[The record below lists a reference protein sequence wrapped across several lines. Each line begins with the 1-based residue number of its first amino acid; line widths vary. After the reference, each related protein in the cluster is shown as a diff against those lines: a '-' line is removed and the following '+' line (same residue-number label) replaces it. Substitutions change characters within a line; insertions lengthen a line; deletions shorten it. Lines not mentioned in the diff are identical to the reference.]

1 MASTQADADTK
12 DAVTLRFT
20 GTGSGRRTYIG
31 PSTGARYMFDSED
44 FKERRIN
51 PADVDALMATGAFEK
66 VEAEKPASKAAP
78 EADAVAGPATAETD
92 AENKIKAA
100 PEAPA
105 EPKASSKKE

>member
-44 FKERRIN
+44 FKERLIN
-51 PADVDALMATGAFEK
+51 PADVDALMAMGAFEK
-66 VEAEKPASKAAP
+66 VEAEKPAAKASKAPDAEAPAGEAEAAP
-78 EADAVAGPATAETD
+78 EV
-92 AENKIKAA
+92 
-100 PEAPA
+100 PA
-105 EPKASSKKE
+105 EPKASAKKE

>member
-1 MASTQADADTK
+1 MASTQADPDTK

-44 FKERRIN
+44 FKERLIN
-51 PADVDALMATGAFEK
+51 PADVDALMAMGAFEK
-66 VEAEKPASKAAP
+66 VEAKKTSAKAAP

-92 AENKIKAA
+92 AENKIKAD
-100 PEAPA
+100 EAPA

>member
-31 PSTGARYMFDSED
+31 PSTGARYMFDGED
-44 FKERRIN
+44 FKERLIN
-51 PADVDALMATGAFEK
+51 PADVDALMAMGAFEK
-66 VEAEKPASKAAP
+66 VEAEKSASRASKAA
-78 EADAVAGPATAETD
+78 D
-92 AENKIKAA
+92 AEAPAKEAEAA

>member
-44 FKERRIN
+44 FKERLIN
-51 PADVDALMATGAFEK
+51 PADVDALMAMGAFEK
-66 VEAEKPASKAAP
+66 VEAEKPAAKAKGEP
-78 EADAVAGPATAETD
+78 KADAVAGPATAETD
-92 AENKIKAA
+92 AEVKAD
-100 PEAPA
+100 EAPA

>member
-12 DAVTLRFT
+12 GAVTLRFT

-44 FKERRIN
+44 FKERLVN
-51 PADVDALMATGAFEK
+51 PADVDALMAMGAFEK
-66 VEAEKPASKAAP
+66 VEAEKPAAKASKAA
-78 EADAVAGPATAETD
+78 D
-92 AENKIKAA
+92 AEAPAKEAEAA

>member
-12 DAVTLRFT
+12 GAVTLRFT

-44 FKERRIN
+44 FKERLVN
-51 PADVDALMATGAFEK
+51 PADVDALMAMGAFEK
-66 VEAEKPASKAAP
+66 VEAEKPAAKASKASEAAP
-78 EADAVAGPATAETD
+78 EEPKVEASTKVE
-92 AENKIKAA
+92 AA

-105 EPKASSKKE
+105 EPKASTKKE

>member
-44 FKERRIN
+44 FKERLIN
-51 PADVDALMATGAFEK
+51 PADVDALMAMGAFEK
-66 VEAEKPASKAAP
+66 VEAEKPASRASKAA
-78 EADAVAGPATAETD
+78 D
-92 AENKIKAA
+92 AEASVEAA

>member
-44 FKERRIN
+44 FKERLIN
-51 PADVDALMATGAFEK
+51 PADVDALMAMGAFEK
-66 VEAEKPASKAAP
+66 VEAEKPAAKAKT
-78 EADAVAGPATAETD
+78 ADAVAGPATAETD
-92 AENKIKAA
+92 AESKVKAD
-100 PEAPA
+100 EAPA

>member
-44 FKERRIN
+44 FKERLIN
-51 PADVDALMATGAFEK
+51 PADVDALMAMGAFEK
-66 VEAEKPASKAAP
+66 VEAEKPAAKAKAA
-78 EADAVAGPATAETD
+78 D
-92 AENKIKAA
+92 AEAPAKEAEAA

-105 EPKASSKKE
+105 EPKASAKKE

>member
-31 PSTGARYMFDSED
+31 PSSGARYMFDSED
-44 FKERRIN
+44 FKERLVN
-51 PADVDALMATGAFEK
+51 PADVDALMAMGAFEK
-66 VEAEKPASKAAP
+66 VEAEKPAAKASKASEAAP
-78 EADAVAGPATAETD
+78 EEPKAEAV
-92 AENKIKAA
+92 

-105 EPKASSKKE
+105 ESKASAKKE

>member
-12 DAVTLRFT
+12 GAVTLRFT

-44 FKERRIN
+44 FKERLIN
-51 PADVDALMATGAFEK
+51 PADVDALMAMGAFEK
-66 VEAEKPASKAAP
+66 VEAEKPASRASKAA
-78 EADAVAGPATAETD
+78 D
-92 AENKIKAA
+92 AEAPAKEAEAA